1 MIKGIFKRRK
11 DLLRGRELVTVELAE
26 AREIADIILKKIE
39 KKIEALKAIESSVDE
54 KILTLQRLID
64 KIEILKTDAL
74 PNDREREVIKLRSR
88 GFKNDEISEILDIPA
103 GEVDLILNLQCIDE
117 IPNRQ
122 NLC

>member
-11 DLLRGRELVTVELAE
+11 DLLKGRELVTVELAE

-39 KKIEALKAIESSVDE
+39 KKIEILEAIESSVDE

-74 PNDREREVIKLRSR
+74 PPDREREVIKLHSR
-88 GFKNDEISEILDIPA
+88 GLKNNEISEILDIPA
-103 GEVDLILNLQCIDE
+103 GEVDLILNLRIDG